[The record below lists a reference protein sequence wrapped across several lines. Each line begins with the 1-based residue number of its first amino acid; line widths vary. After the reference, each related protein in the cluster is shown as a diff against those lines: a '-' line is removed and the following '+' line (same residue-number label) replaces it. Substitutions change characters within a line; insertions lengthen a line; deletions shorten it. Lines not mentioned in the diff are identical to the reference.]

1 MPYALIMADYDQPYE
16 LTQTERRDWLRLIRT
31 EHIGPATFRQLLQKF
46 GSAREALEQLP
57 SLGSSK
63 RRFRPPPEE
72 AVLAE
77 LEAAEAINARYI
89 ASCEPDYPALLR
101 HIHDP
106 PPMICACGDV
116 SLFNKQAV
124 AIVGARNASAAGR
137 QMAAMLASDLG
148 ASDIAVVS
156 GLARG
161 IDGAAHSAALETG
174 TIAVV
179 AGGIDVIYPPEHG
192 ELTREIAR
200 RGLVISEMPPGYR
213 PTGRDFPRRNRIIS
227 GLSRGVVVVEAAQ
240 KSGTLITARYA
251 LEHGREVFAVP
262 GSPLDPRSH
271 GTNRLIRDGATL
283 IETADDILE
292 SLKAPL
298 RQPAFM
304 EGDDFEGTELLPEDT
319 LMDSQK
325 EVLSLLSF
333 TPTHRDAL
341 IRSSELP
348 SHIISQILLELVLT
362 GDAEEHT
369 GGRYTLSAG

>member
-1 MPYALIMADYDQPYE
+1 MEESDQSCE
-16 LTQTERRDWLRLIRT
+16 LTDLERRDWLRLIRT
-31 EHIGPATFRQLLQKF
+31 EHIGPATFRQLVQKF
-46 GSAREALEQLP
+46 GTAREALDQLP
-57 SLGSSK
+57 SLGSTK
-63 RRFRPPPEE
+63 RKFRPPPEE

-77 LEAAEAINARYI
+77 LNAAEAINARYI
-89 ASCEPDYPALLR
+89 ATCEPDYPALLR

-106 PPMICACGDV
+106 PPLICVCGDV
-116 SLFNKQAV
+116 SLFQKQSV
-124 AIVGARNASAAGR
+124 AIVGARNASTAGR
-137 QMAAMLASDLG
+137 QMAGMLASDLG
-148 ASDIAVVS
+148 RSDVVIVS

-161 IDGAAHSAALETG
+161 IDGAAHAAALETG

-179 AGGIDVIYPPEHG
+179 AGGIDVIYPPEHA
-192 ELTREIAR
+192 ELTRTIAQQ
-200 RGLVISEMPPGYR
+200 GLLISEMPPGYR

-251 LEHGREVFAVP
+251 LEQGREVFAVP

-292 SLKAPL
+292 SLQTPL

-304 EGDDFEGTELLPEDT
+304 ESDDFADAELLAEDS
-319 LMDSQK
+319 LIDSQK

-348 SHIISQILLELVLT
+348 PHVINQVLLELVLM

-369 GGRYTLSAG
+369 GGRYTLSAS